1 MILEIKVVTNAGK
14 NEIKREG
21 DKYKVYITAP
31 AVDGKA
37 NKKLMEFLAGHFKVR
52 KSEIFIKRGKK
63 SRHKIIQINEQ

>member
-1 MILEIKVVTNAGK
+1 MILEVKVVTNAGK

-37 NKKLMEFLAGHFKVR
+37 NKKLIEFLAGHFKVR
-52 KSEIFIKRGKK
+52 KSEILIKRGKK
-63 SRHKIIQINEQ
+63 SCHKIIQINEQ

>member
-1 MILEIKVVTNAGK
+1 MILESKVITNAGK
-14 NEIKREG
+14 NEIKKEG

-37 NKKLMEFLAGHFKVR
+37 NKKLIEFLAGHFKVR
-52 KSEIFIKRGKK
+52 KSEIFIKTGKK